1 MGRRSSLTPDQ
12 LKEVIVGATRSVI
25 ESKGLSGL
33 SARKVARMI
42 GYSPGTIYNVFANL
56 DALLFEVE
64 VRVLGDMRQRL
75 EAAVAEGHCDDA
87 HRRLIDAYVGFAEEY
102 PLCWSLLFEHRTGR
116 DVPVPVEFKEHV
128 AAIVGLFET
137 VYRSRAEAPG
147 AGRRMFAA
155 LNGLIMLAIS
165 PKFEL
170 SPMPNLD
177 LEARA
182 LSLQITRPAA
192 ANAAMS

>member
-1 MGRRSSLTPDQ
+1 MGRRSSLSPDQ

-64 VRVLGDMRQRL
+64 VRVLADIRQRL
-75 EAAVAEGHCDDA
+75 EAAVTDGPGDDA
-87 HRRLIDAYVGFAEEY
+87 LRRLVAAYTGYAEQY

-116 DVPVPVEFKEHV
+116 EVPVPAEFTEHV
-128 AAIVGLFET
+128 GAIVGMFER
-137 VYRSRAEAPG
+137 VYRTRAEAPG
-147 AGRRMFAA
+147 AGRRAFAA
-155 LNGLIMLAIS
+155 LNGLILLTIS

-170 SPMPNLD
+170 VPNPDLD

-182 LSLQITRPAA
+182 LSTQLARPA